1 MLQSTTPDRS
11 ITVSQ
16 NQKAG
21 RRPVADESVTRH
33 YRGRDR
39 VVEMAVRNA
48 DRDGVR
54 RCQCPDCRR
63 RRAQT
68 MSSAVAR

>member
-16 NQKAG
+16 KQEAK

-39 VVEMAVRNA
+39 VAEMAAANA

-63 RRAQT
+63 RRAHT
-68 MSSAVAR
+68 VPSAVAR